1 MTNNGNKTGDLP
13 IVEKI
18 NPDMD
23 RTAGEAL
30 RKYVNTDNILT
41 EIIGKISEMTRKF
54 KYLSIENS
62 HSI

>member
-1 MTNNGNKTGDLP
+1 MTNNGNKTDDLP

-30 RKYVNTDNILT
+30 RQYVNTDNILA
-41 EIIGKISEMTRKF
+41 EIIGKMSEYFRKF
-54 KYLSIENS
+54 
-62 HSI
+62 